1 MSNLKSNCV
10 FACNINADAQQS
22 GDTLQL
28 IYPIPQDDGN
38 PLNYNNNS
46 SGLYLSDPD
55 NITREVVYDPVTGQ
69 YTFYSKIGD
78 FMYREPHT
86 MSRDVY
92 AK

>member
-1 MSNLKSNCV
+1 MNTPKLVALIVMLSAI

-46 SGLYLSDPD
+46 SGFYLSDPD
-55 NITREVVYDPVTGQ
+55 NITREVVYAL
-69 YTFYSKIGD
+69 Y
-78 FMYREPHT
+78 
-86 MSRDVY
+86 
-92 AK
+92 